1 MDWRKFQYGL
11 GGLFRRCCQKRS
23 CPSCGS
29 QENQQV
35 DRKGFHEL
43 LHCGGCSLLYR
54 WPYETPEEM
63 ALFYQRSY
71 QQAGLTTDL
80 PDAATLDSL
89 ITSGFRGSAKDFS
102 RVVQLLK
109 VLTVPSGARILDF
122 GANWGYGVWQF
133 QQAGFS
139 AIGYELSHLRASYS
153 KNLGVEVFTDWSE
166 IENRAPFD
174 VVFSSHVLEHTP
186 DPALALRQKLE
197 IVSPGGWLIA
207 FFPNGSKA
215 FQMADPAAFHR
226 LWGRVHPVMLNEN
239 FIHKVLPGQSL
250 AIGSGCAEDIERLK
264 QWDHMASWT
273 GTLNTSE
280 MLVLWHHL

>member
-1 MDWRKFQYGL
+1 MDWQKLQYGL
-11 GGLFRRCCQKRS
+11 GGLLRRGSQKRS

-29 QENQQV
+29 QRSWRV
-35 DRKGFHEL
+35 DRKGFHDL
-43 LHCGGCSLLYR
+43 LCCDGCKLLYR

-63 ALFYQRSY
+63 THFYQHSY

-89 ITSGFRGSAKDFS
+89 IASGFQGSAKDFS
-102 RVVQLLK
+102 HVVQLLN
-109 VLTVPSGARILDF
+109 VLMVPSGAKILDF
-122 GANWGYGVWQF
+122 GANWGYGVWQL

-139 AIGYELSHLRASYS
+139 AIGYELSHPRASYS
-153 KNLGVEVFTDWSE
+153 KNLKVEVFTDWSE

-186 DPALALRQKLE
+186 DPALALRKKLE
-197 IVSPGGWLIA
+197 VVSPGGWLIA
-207 FFPNGSKA
+207 FFPNGSEA
-215 FQMADPAAFHR
+215 FQAADPAAFHR

-239 FIHKVLPGQSL
+239 FIRKVLPGSAL
-250 AIGSGCAEDIERLK
+250 AIGAYCSEDLEGLK
-264 QWDHMASWT
+264 YWNREAAWI

-280 MLVLWHHL
+280 MLVLWNRP